1 MPSITTDIVATDARD
16 EWVRVVNELVEQV
29 SAWAREEPGWE
40 VLSPTQMGID
50 EAPLG
55 EYIVPVLTIN
65 TPEGR
70 LVLEP
75 ISRNWG
81 GQGMVEFYA
90 WPTLRRVHF
99 LHDVLTGSWL
109 VWTDSGIPLR
119 QEWNRSNFITLSRDL
134 LASRL

>member
-1 MPSITTDIVATDARD
+1 MPSITTEFVATDARD

-29 SAWAREEPGWE
+29 CAWVREEPGWE
-40 VLSPTQMGID
+40 ARISGQKGID

-55 EYIVPVLTIN
+55 EYLVPVLAIN

-81 GQGMVEFYA
+81 GPGMVEFYA

-99 LHDVLTGSWL
+99 LYDITTGSWL

-119 QEWNRSNFITLSRDL
+119 REWNRENFIQLSRDL
-134 LASRL
+134 LDAPL